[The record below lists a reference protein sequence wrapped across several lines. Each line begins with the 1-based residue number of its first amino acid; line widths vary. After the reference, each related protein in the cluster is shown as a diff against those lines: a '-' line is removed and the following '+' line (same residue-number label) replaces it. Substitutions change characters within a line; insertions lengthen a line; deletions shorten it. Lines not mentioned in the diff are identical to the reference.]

1 MTYSLLS
8 VSPRLGQLRDDHLL
22 LSAWT
27 ASKHRGLPPAP
38 SPCRSPGA
46 GQHVC
51 GRLHRGGRLMQQV
64 DPSPGAAEDGS
75 CPAMTQRLPDAA
87 TIPQFQ
93 GSDMSTH
100 GPAPVRSGLRGR
112 PEVAQSLEPVVPI
125 MSEVVQCLE
134 HVVPVISSKYIV
146 WDHGFQGSCCLE
158 PVVPRILVVLN
169 QWFEGFHVFLV
180 VRNMWF

>member
-8 VSPRLGQLRDDHLL
+8 VSPRLGQLRDDHLR
-22 LSAWT
+22 AWT

-134 HVVPVISSKYIV
+134 HLVPVISTILQS
-146 WDHGFQGSCCLE
+146 LE
-158 PVVPRILVVLN
+158 QEAPRILVVQN
-169 QWFEGFHVFLV
+169 QWF
-180 VRNMWF
+180 